1 MKSSYIF
8 TTAILI
14 VCFYFPPKFHVADAA
29 HTWLLAHATFY
40 GGSDASG
47 TMDGYGTNTAALNT
61 VLFNDGKSCGD
72 YYQITCDAKKVPQW
86 CLKGKYITITATN
99 FCPPNY
105 TLPNNS
111 GGWCNPPRPHFDM
124 AQPAFETIAKYRVG
138 IVPVLYRRVTCRRK
152 GGMRFTINGRNYF
165 ELVLISN
172 VGGAGEISKVWVKG
186 SKTNKW
192 ESMLRSWGANWQSLS
207 YLNGQTLSFRVQVS
221 NDKTRTALNVVPSNW
236 QFSQSFKSNV
246 QI

>member
-1 MKSSYIF
+1 MKSSYLF

-14 VCFYFPPKFHVADAA
+14 VELVVMTISTQTVMNKHGP
-29 HTWLLAHATFY
+29 L
-40 GGSDASG
+40 S
-47 TMDGYGTNTAALNT
+47 T

-72 YYQITCDAKKVPQW
+72 CYQITCDAK
-86 CLKGKYITITATN
+86 
-99 FCPPNY
+99 
-105 TLPNNS
+105 
-111 GGWCNPPRPHFDM
+111 
-124 AQPAFETIAKYRVG
+124 
-138 IVPVLYRRVTCRRK
+138 RRK

-221 NDKTRTALNVVPSNW
+221 NGKTRTALNVVPSNW